1 VIYRGSGLPFH
12 LSFCL
17 ILWAVI
23 FPAAAQENPDW
34 IPVGSVPPEVVRRAV
49 EMRARFESQV
59 PEFQRAAL
67 RTIRDD
73 IPRYGRATMRLAAAP
88 LVIDLLSMEYRILE
102 TPRDYRIDAQTRLQ
116 ALITLA
122 DLGGAPA
129 RDQLRSTLRDDSDGA
144 IRSSAAA
151 LLADV
156 PGGDPDLD
164 YRAVGDAVA
173 RAVRAGSDD
182 GELQRLIAAAQILSY
197 RVWNPEYP
205 PLLQALVQVAGGS
218 YSSSTRNAAM
228 SFLEDLVDR

>member
-1 VIYRGSGLPFH
+1 
-12 LSFCL
+12 
-17 ILWAVI
+17 
-23 FPAAAQENPDW
+23 
-34 IPVGSVPPEVVRRAV
+34 
-49 EMRARFESQV
+49 MRARFESRV

-67 RTIRDD
+67 RTIQDD
-73 IPRYGRATMRLAAAP
+73 IPRYGRAAMRIAAAP

-102 TPRDYRIDAQTRLQ
+102 TPRDFRIDAQTRLQ

-129 RDQLRSTLRDDSDGA
+129 RKQLRSTLRDDSDGT

-151 LLADV
+151 LLAQV
-156 PGGDPDLD
+156 PGGDPELD

-173 RAVRAGSDD
+173 RAVRAGAEDS
-182 GELQRLIAAAQILSY
+182 ELQRLIAAAQALSL

-218 YSSSTRNAAM
+218 YSSSTRNVAM